1 MWSSSKLF
9 SVCIRGSAFLFQG
22 LTMCFIC
29 IIVITSVGRRPAAAP
44 GNYQM
49 RPVFLPSFFVPLWIT
64 QIARSKHLA
73 RTRASLE
80 AVLFFFFFY
89 LNDTFCWMPP
99 ELIFFEEQER
109 RREREKISNV
119 FYSCW
124 PNTSFLWL
132 DVLLSIF
139 SPVLLSCRF
148 PLSIPITGM
157 YRDGVMS
164 VYYYLLLATV
174 ANMHFFSLKDE
185 SISYTMPSNN
195 NTSVEFLFLC
205 PRKTKTYIL
214 C

>member
-22 LTMCFIC
+22 PTMCFIC

-80 AVLFFFFFY
+80 AVLFFFFFS

-99 ELIFFEEQER
+99 ELIFLR
-109 RREREKISNV
+109 SRREEESGRKSAMFLIPADQTLLFSDLMY
-119 FYSCW
+119 YSQF
-124 PNTSFLWL
+124 FLQCCSAVGFHWAS
-132 DVLLSIF
+132 LL
-139 SPVLLSCRF
+139 
-148 PLSIPITGM
+148 

-174 ANMHFFSLKDE
+174 ANKHFFSLKDE
-185 SISYTMPSNN
+185 SFSCTMPSNN